1 MLFRIRSSRAVAL
14 ASFIVAAHAASVTA
28 QTERR
33 AIAGDRIALY
43 NLAGHLRVQAGS
55 GSQVVVDV
63 TRGGRDAAQLKLATG
78 TIRGWETLRVIYPT
92 DRIVYAAEGFR
103 GRTQLRVNSD
113 GTFDDHDSGG
123 WNSRDRVEIRDSGS
137 GTDAHADFTVSVPR
151 GQRIAVHWG
160 VGQATV
166 TNVDGDIRVS
176 VAAAS
181 VNAEHTRGHLTLSTG
196 SGAVTLND
204 ADGDVVL
211 DTGSGGVTLTG
222 VHGESL
228 DIDTGSGAVTGSD
241 VDVRTLNVDVG
252 SGGIRLGHV
261 KAPRVSV
268 DAGSGGTDLEFLSP
282 LDQLT
287 IDAGSG
293 GVTIRVPAAQGA
305 DVDIET
311 GSGGIDSDFPIETSR
326 LERNHVRGRIG
337 DGHGR
342 ITIES
347 GSGSVRLIKS

>member
-1 MLFRIRSSRAVAL
+1 MSFRIHSSRAVAIVTFVIVTRAL
-14 ASFIVAAHAASVTA
+14 AAGA

-33 AIAGDRIALY
+33 SITGDRVALY
-43 NLAGHLRVQAGS
+43 NLAGHLRVQPGS
-55 GSQVVVDV
+55 GSQVVVEIA
-63 TRGGRDAAQLKLATG
+63 RGGRDAAQLKLATG

-103 GRTQLRVNSD
+103 GRTQLRVNDD
-113 GTFDDHDSGG
+113 GTFDDHDNGG
-123 WNSRDRVEIRDSGS
+123 WNSRDRVEIRDTGS

-151 GQRIAVHWG
+151 GQRLAVHWG
-160 VGQATV
+160 VGQAIV

-196 SGAVTLND
+196 SGAVTVND
-204 ADGDVVL
+204 ADGDLVL
-211 DTGSGGVTLTG
+211 DTGSGQVALTS

-241 VDVRTLNVDVG
+241 VDVRTLNIDVG
-252 SGGIRLGHV
+252 SGGVRLGHV
-261 KAPRVSV
+261 KAPRASV

-287 IDAGSG
+287 VDAGSG

-311 GSGGIDSDFPIETSR
+311 GSGGIDSDFPIQTSR
-326 LERNHVRGRIG
+326 VERNHVRGRIG

-347 GSGSVRLIKS
+347 GSGHVRLLKS